1 MNYTIAQLLYD
12 FLWNN
17 RKSYQDRL
25 LRTLLMTTE
34 SHLKQRKSGPQDYF
48 MSGALNESHGTD
60 HTEEVDADAPGDYDE
75 DDDDLFAL

>member
-1 MNYTIAQLLYD
+1 
-12 FLWNN
+12 
-17 RKSYQDRL
+17 
-25 LRTLLMTTE
+25 MTTE